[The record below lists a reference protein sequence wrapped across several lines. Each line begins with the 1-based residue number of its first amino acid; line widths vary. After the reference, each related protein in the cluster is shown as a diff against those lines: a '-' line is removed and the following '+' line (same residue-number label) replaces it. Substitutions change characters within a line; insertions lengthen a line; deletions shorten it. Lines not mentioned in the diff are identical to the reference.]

1 MHPHLNKTAKE
12 VVLDPCKAI
21 QLQFQQIRLRP
32 GCRSSDYFS
41 AVNILKEPFV
51 LDLV

>member
-1 MHPHLNKTAKE
+1 MHHPLDKTTKE
-12 VVLDPCKAI
+12 VALDPRKA
-21 QLQFQQIRLRP
+21 LSSSFR
-32 GCRSSDYFS
+32 RSSDYFS